1 MNPIL
6 HKIIFTPHKLVL
18 IHVGLGLLFALLPQL
33 FIPFFYLLAIISFS
47 WIFSSNKSAKNISL
61 EVVVFFYLMMFESVS
76 RLLALDPVIP
86 WELGK
91 YLTILFVVYL
101 VYKQKIRTNLLVIL
115 AIVLIVLMLI
125 KGVTWKAFFFN
136 ATIFLGLL
144 LTQETFKIIKFG
156 MFQLLRLLQTIL
168 LPLYVFLGA
177 SVNQIQD
184 FQNRR
189 YELGSNSILAQIP
202 SNQVA
207 TYMGLAFFLSL
218 IPFFFNNTYRKKWT
232 SYIAPGAFLLVGLLS
247 FSRGGMITAV
257 IGLLVIALG
266 NIVSGKLNY
275 LIYMLLFL
283 VISIP
288 FAIYINGV
296 SGGNL
301 FLRYQGE
308 TRGTLVGNKEKTL
321 DTYTTGRVSI
331 FLGDWETF
339 KNNWLFGVEIGES
352 QHYREETEFQHS
364 HVELS
369 RVLAEHGILGFLGFL
384 AVIFSAIK
392 SFKQKSDNR
401 IKYLMFSLWVIA
413 FATTFH
419 GATRTIL
426 PFIFFN
432 LGNLLLVTTNRKFKT
447 ENVQT

>member
-1 MNPIL
+1 MA
-6 HKIIFTPHKLVL
+6 
-18 IHVGLGLLFALLPQL
+18 LGLLFALLPQL
-33 FIPFFYLLAIISFS
+33 FIPFFYLLAIISFN
-47 WIFSSNKSAKNISL
+47 WIFSNTQSAKNISL
-61 EVVVFFYLMMFESVS
+61 VVVVFFYLMMFESVS
-76 RLLALDPVIP
+76 RLLALDPLVP

-101 VYKQKIRTNLLVIL
+101 LYKQKIRSNFLLVL
-115 AIVLIVLMLI
+115 VIVLIMAMLI
-125 KGVTWKAFFFN
+125 KGVTWKGFFFN

-144 LTQETFKIIKFG
+144 LTQETFKTIKFS
-156 MFQLLRLLQTIL
+156 MVQLLRLLQTIL
-168 LPLYVFLGA
+168 LPLFVFLGA
-177 SVNQIQD
+177 GVNQIQD
-184 FQNRR
+184 FQNRQ
-189 YELGSNSILAQIP
+189 YELGSGSILDKIP

-207 TYMGLAFFLSL
+207 TYMGLGFFLSL
-218 IPFFFNNTYRKKWT
+218 LPFFFNKRYRNKWT
-232 SYIAPGAFLLVGLLS
+232 SYVAPGAFLLVGLLS

-257 IGLLVIALG
+257 IGLLVISLG

-288 FAIYINGV
+288 VAFYINEV
-296 SGGNL
+296 TDGNL

-308 TRGTLVGNKEKTL
+308 TKGTLVGSKEKNL
-321 DTYTTGRVSI
+321 NTYTTGRVSI

-352 QHYREETEFQHS
+352 QHYREETELQHS

-369 RVLAEHGILGFLGFL
+369 RVLAEHGILGLLGFL
-384 AVIFSAIK
+384 TFIRSASSSFS
-392 SFKQKSDNR
+392 QNR
-401 IKYLMFSLWVIA
+401 DSKIKYLILSLWVLA

-432 LGNLLLVTTNRKFKT
+432 LGNLLLATTNRKFKT

>member
-1 MNPIL
+1 LNPIL
-6 HKIIFTPHKLVL
+6 HKIIFTPQKLILV
-18 IHVGLGLLFALLPQL
+18 HVALGLLFALLPQL

-47 WIFSSNKSAKNISL
+47 WIFSNNKSAKNISL
-61 EVVVFFYLMMFESVS
+61 VVVVFFYLMMFESVS

-91 YLTILFVVYL
+91 YLTILFIFYL
-101 VYKQKIRTNLLVIL
+101 VYKQKISTNFLLIL
-115 AIVLIVLMLI
+115 AIVLIVAMLI
-125 KGVTWKAFFFN
+125 KGVTWKGFFFN
-136 ATIFLGLL
+136 ATIFFGLL
-144 LTQETFKIIKFG
+144 LTQETFKTIKFNR
-156 MFQLLRLLQTIL
+156 FQLLRLLQTIL
-168 LPLYVFLGA
+168 LPLFVFLGA

-184 FQNRR
+184 FQNRQFD
-189 YELGSNSILAQIP
+189 LGSSSILDKIP

-218 IPFFFNNTYRKKWT
+218 LPFFFNNTYRKKWT
-232 SYIAPGAFLLVGLLS
+232 FYIAPGAFLLIGLLS
-247 FSRGGMITAV
+247 FSRGGMVTAV
-257 IGLLVIALG
+257 IGLLVISLG

-275 LIYMLLFL
+275 LIYLLLFL

-288 FAIYINGV
+288 IAFYINELT
-296 SGGNL
+296 GGNL

-308 TRGTLVGNKEKTL
+308 TRGTLVGSKEKTL
-321 DTYTTGRVSI
+321 DTYTTGRLSI

-339 KNNWLFGVEIGES
+339 KNNWLFGVEVGES
-352 QHYREETEFQHS
+352 QHYREETKFQHS

-369 RVLAEHGILGFLGFL
+369 RVLAEHGILGLLGFL
-384 AVIFSAIK
+384 TFIRSANSI
-392 SFKQKSDNR
+392 FKQNAESKM
-401 IKYLMFSLWVIA
+401 KYLMLALWVLA

-432 LGNLLLVTTNRKFKT
+432 IAIIKLNSNKIITCDQK
-447 ENVQT
+447 